1 MPGRFWKYTQHSKSL
16 VVLIFHFCFKT
27 MSIIENQDII
37 NLCFLTIPLNIMKM
51 DYIYEIVYSGVHFVF
66 SMKIENL

>member
-1 MPGRFWKYTQHSKSL
+1 
-16 VVLIFHFCFKT
+16 
-27 MSIIENQDII
+27 MSVIENQDII
-37 NLCFLTIPLNIMKM
+37 NFCFLTIPLNIMKM